1 MAVVWFSHKWVV
13 VSGGVVAICYTLY
26 INCNFVLLQN
36 TGVIVIINIICEIV
50 FAAQIGADGK

>member
-1 MAVVWFSHKWVV
+1 M
-13 VSGGVVAICYTLY
+13 SGGVAAICCTLY

-50 FAAQIGADGK
+50 FAAEIGADGQ